1 MARSLAIRGATIVSL
16 DPEVGVIE
24 QGLLVLEGDRIR
36 DVGPDTGGDPDADE
50 IIDGNERVVIP
61 GFVNAHMHAR
71 PARALGDGLPVPDWH
86 VRYADGVSRVI
97 DDEDSRTGALL
108 AFGEC
113 ILSGFTSVMAM
124 PVKPQGCFRG
134 AVDIGIRACVSPHA
148 SDNPDF
154 DGTSDTYEDN
164 LALIRQCG
172 TSPDGRVQSWLGYD
186 NLSGSSDDFLRALR
200 RDADSTGLR
209 LHGHLCEHKGEVA
222 YGLKRW
228 GKRPPQALDDLGF
241 LGPDFLAAH
250 CVWFESEDVEIFAR
264 TGSHVVHNPISN
276 LKFANGASPVREL
289 LDAGVTVALGTD
301 GLLSTYRL
309 DPFETMRQ
317 TLTLHRFVTGDPMA
331 LSSRRVLE
339 MATAQGAR
347 ALGIEAGRISPGL
360 KADVT
365 ILDMRRLHLTPR
377 ALGEHDNLT
386 ALIVWC
392 ASTGD
397 VETVIVDGTVV
408 AREGKL
414 TLMDAEKIRRQAQ
427 ETSARVLEKLDTSE
441 SEAALQARKGT

>member
-16 DPEVGVIE
+16 DPQIGVIDE
-24 QGLLVLEGDRIR
+24 GLLIVEGDRILE
-36 DVGPDTGGDPDADE
+36 VGPDTGNSPDTDE
-50 IIDGNERVVIP
+50 VIEGKDRVIIP
-61 GFVNAHMHAR
+61 GFINAHMHAR

-97 DDEDSRTGALL
+97 EDKDSRTGALL

-113 ILSGFTSVMAM
+113 LLNGFTSVMAM
-124 PVKPQGCFRG
+124 PVKPQGCFKG
-134 AVDIGIRACVSPHA
+134 AVDIGIRACISPHA

-164 LALIRQCG
+164 LSLIQLCG

-186 NLSGSSDDFLRALR
+186 NLSGSSDVFLQALR
-200 RDADSTGLR
+200 RDANTTGLR
-209 LHGHLCEHKGEVA
+209 LHGHLCEHRGEID

-228 GKRPPQALDDLGF
+228 GRRPPQALEDLGF

-250 CVWFESEDVEIFAR
+250 CVWFEPEDIAIFSR

-276 LKFANGASPVREL
+276 LKFANGAAPVRDM

-331 LSSRRVLE
+331 LSSMQVLE
-339 MATAQGAR
+339 MATIQGAR
-347 ALGIEAGRISPGL
+347 ALGIEAGRIAPGL
-360 KADVT
+360 KADIT

-377 ALGEHDNLT
+377 TLGEHDNLT

-392 ASTGD
+392 ASAGD
-397 VETVIVDGTVV
+397 VETVIVNGTVV
-408 AREGKL
+408 VREGNL
-414 TLMDAEKIRRQAQ
+414 TLMDTQKIRLQAQ
-427 ETSARVLEKLDTSE
+427 ETSTKILEKLDTSA
-441 SEAALQARKGT
+441 SEAALRARKGT